1 MDRVA
6 LCGFALA
13 CALTGSVASA
23 QDIPLARPLTA
34 EDSALQALMS
44 QLATQA
50 IANYRDADHDRY
62 LDNLFRLQLVAGR
75 DADAANTLGALRDL
89 RHAASPE
96 KADVTN
102 VRWEIFADARRVQS
116 ARNLLFDDAF
126 KLSAREV
133 LSGLHDKVAY
143 QVIYSLGTPLS
154 SLEQPLREAL
164 GKQSGKTTIGMP
176 EVVDL
181 LRKYL
186 AVVAYRKIQPLY
198 AVVSHEDD
206 ARRYIVQRDIAV
218 RTPDGATVCA
228 LVVRP
233 RKGPKR
239 LPALL
244 NFTIYYDSVV
254 KMDDARRTAA
264 NGYAGVEGFTRGKAC
279 SPDKAVPIEHDGA
292 DAASVIEWISKQP
305 WSDGR
310 VGMYGGSY
318 EGFTQW
324 AAAKH
329 LPAALKAIMPSVSF
343 SPGIGFPME
352 GGVWMN
358 YAFPWPFYTTNTKAL
373 DDATYFDSAR
383 WEKLNRIWYTS
394 GRAYRDLDKIDGTP
408 NPIFDSWLEHPAYD
422 SYWQNAVP
430 SAEEFAHI
438 SIPVLTTTGYYDSGQ
453 LDALSYFIHHYQYNP
468 RAEHY
473 LVIGP
478 YDHIRGQRGTIGPLG
493 NSTTHVLRGYELDP
507 AAQIDIIALR
517 YQWFDYIFKGGKK
530 PTILQDKVNYEV
542 MGANLWR
549 HAPSLAAMSDQTLTF
564 HLNGPRSGNSYRL
577 RQQSL
582 VNDEIIEQTVDL
594 ANRSDVN
601 WTSPT
606 DNPIDQ
612 ALDTWNIIDSKP
624 NIGHSIEFVSEPF
637 DKPFEVSGLF
647 SGTLDFIT
655 NKRDFDLGITLFE
668 LTPKG
673 EYSQLSYCWVRASYV
688 RDRSHRQLL
697 DPGKRQLLVIRSGRL
712 TSKQFQ
718 AGSRLVIV
726 LGIIK
731 QPGEQINYGS
741 GKEVSDETIADA
753 KEPLQIKW
761 FGQTSIEIPVKIG
774 AD

>member
-1 MDRVA
+1 
-6 LCGFALA
+6 
-13 CALTGSVASA
+13 
-23 QDIPLARPLTA
+23 
-34 EDSALQALMS
+34 MS
-44 QLATQA
+44 QIATLA

-75 DADAANTLGALRDL
+75 DADAAKTLRALRDL

-102 VRWEIFADARRVQS
+102 VRWEIFAHARRIQS
-116 ARNLLFDDAF
+116 ARNLSFDGAF
-126 KLSAREV
+126 KLSAQEV
-133 LSGLHDKVAY
+133 LRRLNDKVAY

-164 GKQSGKTTIGMP
+164 HKQSGKTTIGMP

-181 LRKYL
+181 LRKFL
-186 AVVAYRKIQPLY
+186 AVVAYREIQTLY
-198 AVVSHEDD
+198 MMVSDEDD
-206 ARRYIVQRDIAV
+206 ARRYIIQRDIAV
-218 RTPDGATVCA
+218 KTPDGTTACA

-233 RKGPKR
+233 RRGSRR

-244 NFTIYYDSVV
+244 NFTIYYNPVV

-279 SPDKAVPIEHDGA
+279 SPDQAVPIEHDGA
-292 DAASVIEWISKQP
+292 DATAVIEWISKQP

-329 LPAALKAIMPSVSF
+329 FPSALKAIMPSVSF
-343 SPGIGFPME
+343 SPGTAFPME
-352 GGVWMN
+352 GGIWMN

-373 DDATYFDSAR
+373 DDATYYDSAR

-408 NPIFDSWLEHPAYD
+408 NPIFDRWLEHPAYD
-422 SYWQNAVP
+422 AYWQNVVP
-430 SAEEFAHI
+430 SADEFAHI
-438 SIPVLTTTGYYDSGQ
+438 NIPVLTTTGYYDSGQ

-478 YDHIRGQRGTIGPLG
+478 YDHIRGQRGTIGPMG
-493 NSTTHVLRGYELDP
+493 NSIISALRGYELDP
-507 AAQIDIIALR
+507 SAQIDIIGLR
-517 YQWFDYIFKGGKK
+517 YQWFDYIFKGGRK
-530 PTILQDKVNYEV
+530 PEILQDKVNYEV

-549 HAPSLAAMSDQTLTF
+549 HAPALSAMSDRALTL
-564 HLNGPRSGNSYRL
+564 HLSAARLGNGYRL
-577 RQQSL
+577 QQQSASNEEF
-582 VNDEIIEQTVDL
+582 VTQTVDM
-594 ANRSDVN
+594 ADRTDVD
-601 WTSPT
+601 WASP
-606 DNPIDQ
+606 DKPIDQ
-612 ALDTWNIIDSKP
+612 ALDNWNIIDQAP

-637 DKPFEVSGLF
+637 DKPLEVSGLF
-647 SGTLDFIT
+647 SGTLEIIV
-655 NKRDFDLGITLFE
+655 NKRDFDFGVTLFE

-673 EYSQLSYCWVRASYV
+673 EYFQLSYCWARASYV

-697 DPGKRQLLVIRSGRL
+697 EPGKREILKFTSGRL
-712 TSKQFQ
+712 TSKQFE
-718 AGSRLVIV
+718 AGSRLVVV
-726 LGIIK
+726 LAIIK
-731 QPGEQINYGS
+731 QPGEEINYGT
-741 GKEVSDETIADA
+741 GKEVSVETIADA
-753 KEPLQIKW
+753 REPLQVRW
-761 FGQTSIEIPVKIG
+761 FGRTSIEIPVKIG
-774 AD
+774 VD